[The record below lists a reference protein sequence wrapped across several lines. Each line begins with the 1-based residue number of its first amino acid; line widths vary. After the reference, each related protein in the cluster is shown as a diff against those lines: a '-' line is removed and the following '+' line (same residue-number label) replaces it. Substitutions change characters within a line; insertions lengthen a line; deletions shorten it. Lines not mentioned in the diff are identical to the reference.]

1 MDTMIMQAF
10 DGQRRFVLLVLFCV
24 VALGGCGP
32 LAMSGV
38 PFLGQADALTVVGTD
53 KTIVDHFVSIS
64 SGKNCSTVRREQG
77 LHYCEED
84 EPEIKPRVYCYNTL
98 GRVTCY
104 DRSDPHA
111 NGVQKVGDNS
121 HNLVDPLRQR
131 QRQRDALFED
141 LSKQ

>member
-1 MDTMIMQAF
+1 M
-10 DGQRRFVLLVLFCV
+10 
-24 VALGGCGP
+24 
-32 LAMSGV
+32 AMSGV

-53 KTIVDHFVSIS
+53 KTIIDHVVSIN

-84 EPEIKPRVYCYNTL
+84 EPAVNPRIFCYKTL

-104 DRSDPHA
+104 ARPDPHA
-111 NGVQKVGDNS
+111 NGSQKVGDNS

-131 QRQRDALFED
+131 LREAMLDD
-141 LSKQ
+141 ISIK

>member
-1 MDTMIMQAF
+1 MNMRAF
-10 DGQRRFVLLVLFCV
+10 HDQRKLVLLVFVCV
-24 VALGGCGP
+24 IALGGCGP
-32 LAMSGV
+32 MAMSGM

-84 EPEIKPRVYCYNTL
+84 ELEVKPRIYCYNTL

-104 DRSDPHA
+104 DRPDPYA
-111 NGVQKVGDNS
+111 NGSQKIGDNS

-131 QRQRDALFED
+131 QRDALFGD
-141 LSKQ
+141 ISKQ